1 MTKDIKEIVI
11 VGGGT
16 AGWISALFFSRV
28 QKEQYNVTVI
38 EPSTIPIIGVG
49 ESTSG
54 RIQDLLKGKYFSIET
69 SPQDFLNKTDTLKR
83 YGIRYKNWNN
93 SNSDFIIPF
102 DNPTKYYPKSNVGKF
117 DHFIYAYEKY
127 GASSIHKATF
137 MGQAFEYNVDLDTS
151 GFHSD
156 AHDMAMFFKK
166 IALNKKNVKYIDAVV
181 KEISLNQNGFI
192 ESLTLNDDLKIS
204 GDLFVDC
211 SGFKRVLINKME
223 MGWESYDK
231 HIPTNSVLT
240 FRTPSESSPKTLT
253 TSTAL
258 SAGWMFNIPVKN
270 RIGNGYVYDNNF
282 ISAGEA
288 KLEVEKFLKT
298 EINPGKTM
306 SWSNGRLK
314 KFWNKNCIAFGISSF
329 FVDPLTGSSITT
341 TINQLDTFTKQ
352 FLQNSFE
359 KTFNELNEKVYNNI
373 CIKQSEMYLDVS
385 NLMFIGKNDNALF
398 WQKCSKKE
406 FMTDRVSDFIEMFNH
421 TIPLNEAY
429 GLDYYDNL
437 YSFFLQISLGKELIS
452 KEVARKSLE
461 NKGVYNQVRDAYES
475 LNKEFYKAY
484 YVLPE
489 DREKYELQKGVP
501 YGTLISN
508 YKQRRKIWA

>member
-54 RIQDLLKGKYFSIET
+54 RIQDLLKGKYFPIET
-69 SPQDFLNKTDTLKR
+69 SPKDFLNKTDTLKR
-83 YGIRYKNWNN
+83 YGVRYKNWNN

-102 DNPTKYYPKSNVGKF
+102 DNPTRYHHTSNIGKF

-127 GASSIHKATF
+127 GASSIHKATY

-166 IALNKKNVKYIDAVV
+166 IALNKTNVKYVDAVV
-181 KEISLNQNGFI
+181 KEINFNQNGFI
-192 ESLTLNDDLKIS
+192 KSLILSDDIKIN

-211 SGFKRVLINKME
+211 SGFKRVLTNKMD

-231 HIPTNSVLT
+231 HIPTNSVIT

-258 SAGWMFNIPVKN
+258 SSGWMFNIPVKN
-270 RIGNGYVYDNNF
+270 RIGNGYVYNNNY
-282 ISAGEA
+282 ISADEA
-288 KLEVEKFLKT
+288 KLEVENILKT

-314 KFWNKNCIAFGISSF
+314 KFWNKNCIAFGISAF

-352 FLQNSFE
+352 FLQNNFE
-359 KTFNELNEKVYNNI
+359 KTFNELNEKIYNSI

-385 NLMFIGKNDNALF
+385 NLMFIGKNDNNLF
-398 WQKCSKKE
+398 WKDCNKKD
-406 FMTDRVSDFIEMFNH
+406 FMTDNVNNFVEMFKY
-421 TIPLNEAY
+421 TIPLDEAY
-429 GLDYYDNL
+429 SIDYYNNL
-437 YSFFLQISLGKELIS
+437 YSFFLQTALGKELIS
-452 KEVARKSLE
+452 KNVARQSLK
-461 NKGVYNQVRDAYES
+461 NRGVYTQIRDAYES
-475 LNKEFYKAY
+475 LNTNFYNAF
-484 YVLPE
+484 YVSPE
-489 DREKYELQKGVP
+489 DYGKYELQKNVP
-501 YGTLISN
+501 YGKIINN
-508 YKQRRKIWA
+508 YTKEK